1 MRRGVPLVA
10 GILALL
16 FATPEAARGQAPDT
30 QLPPGEGREVVA
42 TLCTACHTL
51 QQIQMKRDGLD
62 GWRVTVDNMVMR
74 GSTLFRPG
82 EPELATQYLARNFGP
97 ASASGRME
105 TGLLPPGAVV
115 SPGTVK
121 TSKEVALPEGA
132 GKAIVEQR
140 CGVMCHDLGRVVS
153 TRRTSDEWDRIARN
167 MSERV
172 RMAAPQEM
180 QTIVSYLTSHFGK

>member
-1 MRRGVPLVA
+1 MTGRGLVIA
-10 GILALL
+10 GVALL
-16 FATPEAARGQAPDT
+16 CWAPGVARAQAQEV

-51 QQIQMKRDGLD
+51 QQIQMKRDGAD

-82 EPELATQYLARNFGP
+82 EPELAVQYLARNFGP
-97 ASASGRME
+97 ASPAGRME
-105 TGLLPPGAVV
+105 TGVLPPGAVV
-115 SPGTVK
+115 SPGNAK
-121 TSKEVALPEGA
+121 TSKEVSLPEGT
-132 GKAIVEQR
+132 GKVLVEQR

-153 TRRTSDEWDRIARN
+153 TRRTGDEWERTARN

-172 RMAAPQEM
+172 RLTNAQEM